1 LKSATYDVLIVG
13 AGPAGSICARNLAR
27 LGYQVLLCEKRP
39 VVGVPVR
46 CGEATG
52 TRARLAEFLT
62 VSESWIETTIQ
73 GVIMHGT
80 GGVTLRHDAN
90 KEIGVML
97 DRALFDQDLAR
108 QAVAE
113 GAELVCDARVLAVSA
128 FVPGEGRRVTVH
140 HGDSE
145 KTLRAKMVIGADG
158 AESLTGRW
166 VGLKTRQLP
175 PHTCSAI
182 ELRVDAVDPNPNH
195 LTFWQGHDSINK
207 GYIWVFPKVK
217 SRVVNLGS
225 GELVPK
231 LGAKN
236 MYDLSMEYKQKLY
249 PDAKL
254 LAVHGGCVPVSG
266 NLAEYTADGFLLVG
280 DAAHHT
286 NPLTG
291 GGIMASIVGAD
302 TAATWVHEAFRTRK
316 FEQTFLKGYEADC
329 WNRFG
334 RNHYRQLRIRDFVVA
349 MPAAS
354 QKRFY
359 SIFKGMIDGGLKK
372 PAMWLGYARMLGL
385 AVKHWPLVKPVLQA
399 GRFRPYGN
407 ATSSLIS
414 KPIQTLPDAVSKVT
428 QADKASVHSSAT

>member
-1 LKSATYDVLIVG
+1 LKSANYDVIVVG

-52 TRARLAEFLT
+52 TRSRLNEFLK
-62 VSESWIETTIQ
+62 VSESWIETTIE

-80 GGVTLRHDAN
+80 GGITLRYDAK
-90 KEIGVML
+90 KEIGVMV
-97 DRALFDQDLAR
+97 DRALFDQDLSR
-108 QAVAE
+108 QAMAE
-113 GAELVCDARVLAVSA
+113 GAELVCDARITSVSA
-128 FVPGEGRRVTVH
+128 FVPGKGREVTLQYGGV
-140 HGDSE
+140 E
-145 KTLRAKMVIGADG
+145 QKLQARMVIGADG

-182 ELRVDAVDPNPNH
+182 ELRVDAVDANPNH
-195 LTFWQGHDSINK
+195 LTFWQGLDTINK

-249 PDAKL
+249 PDAKV

-266 NLAEYTADGFLLVG
+266 NLAEYTADGFVLVG

-291 GGIMASIVGAD
+291 GGIMSSIVGAD
-302 TAATWVHEAFRTRK
+302 TAATWVHEAFRSNQ
-316 FEQTFLKGYEADC
+316 FSGAFLKGYEADC

-334 RNHYRQLRIRDFVVA
+334 RNHYRQMRIRDFVVA
-349 MPAAS
+349 MPADS

-359 SIFKGMIDGGLKK
+359 TIFKGMIDGGLKK
-372 PAMWLGYARMLGL
+372 PAILWGYFRMIGL
-385 AVKHWPLVKPVLQA
+385 AFKHWNLVKPVFMA
-399 GRFRPYGN
+399 GRFKPYGK
-407 ATSSLIS
+407 ATSSPSSRPL
-414 KPIQTLPDAVSKVT
+414 QTLPGASSKVT
-428 QADKASVHSSAT
+428 HSDKASVHSKAT